1 MACQSLTP
9 CNNPSMRT
17 VPFILALIMLGG
29 CVSHSERIASSTN
42 EIRQL
47 ASSSHD
53 RFAAIGNESV
63 KDSPDMPTIV
73 NQSEQGMTE
82 QKRILTLTDR
92 IYISLTGVED
102 ETPAW
107 FGVVV
112 WICVALSVI
121 GAAFLVWHLGLG
133 RFISRWLALITPAE
147 RGKAQMAACLL
158 DSDDERVKSR
168 VMQMRRDDPVFD
180 RAFRQVAPL
189 GRRGKKEKK
198 K

>member
-1 MACQSLTP
+1 
-9 CNNPSMRT
+9 
-17 VPFILALIMLGG
+17 
-29 CVSHSERIASSTN
+29 
-42 EIRQL
+42 
-47 ASSSHD
+47 
-53 RFAAIGNESV
+53 
-63 KDSPDMPTIV
+63 MPTIA
-73 NQSEQGMTE
+73 NQSEQGMNE